1 MRLRDE
7 LTKMR
12 GGLIIIKMAKL
23 VAACALVSAFVFAQ
37 SSCSQQELKR
47 AAWSATGGN
56 PDRGAAAI
64 SRYGCATCHTIPGIR
79 GADALVGPSLEH
91 VGSRSYVG
99 GVLPNTPDNVIRWIQ
114 NPPRVDPLTAMPN
127 LGVTES
133 DARDIAGYLYTLK

>member
-1 MRLRDE
+1 MCGARPLARLS
-7 LTKMR
+7 
-12 GGLIIIKMAKL
+12 KL
-23 VAACALVSAFVFAQ
+23 VAACALVALFVFAQ
-37 SSCSQQELKR
+37 SSCGQQELKR
-47 AAWSATGGN
+47 AAWSATGGD

-64 SRYGCATCHTIPGIR
+64 SRYGCATCHTVPGIR

>member
-1 MRLRDE
+1 MRLRDG
-7 LTKMR
+7 LRKMR
-12 GGLIIIKMAKL
+12 GGPTVAGLSRL
-23 VAACALVSAFVFAQ
+23 VAACALLSLFADAQ
-37 SSCSQQELKR
+37 SSCNQQVLKR
-47 AAWSATGGN
+47 AAWSATGGD

-127 LGVTES
+127 LGVTEL